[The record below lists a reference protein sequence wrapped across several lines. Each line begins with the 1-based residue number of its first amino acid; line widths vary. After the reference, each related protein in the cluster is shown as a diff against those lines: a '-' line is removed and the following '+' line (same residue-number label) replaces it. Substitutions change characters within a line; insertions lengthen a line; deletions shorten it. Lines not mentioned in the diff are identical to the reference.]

1 MNTVKSVRLNASA
14 NMLGIAYS
22 SFISIII
29 LPFYLEYLGAEAFG
43 LVGFFIMLQAWMQ
56 LLDMGMSPM
65 LSRQTSSVRGESGGK
80 PDAFVELKKILR
92 SLELIIFSLSLS
104 IILGIACTSSWVA
117 KNWLTVVSLDLN
129 SVSFSIVLMGI
140 ISGITFFSS
149 LYKSGIRGMEEQVK
163 LNITT
168 VIFISLKFIGSFLLL
183 RFVTQ
188 DIVSFFL
195 YQFSIVLLEAIT
207 LCFIFYHCMPAT
219 ERIGINFFW
228 SSLKPLLPFA
238 GGVAYTAGIWVLL
251 TQMDKLI
258 LSKVLPLSEYG
269 YFALVV
275 TVATGITQIST
286 PISQAILPRM
296 TYLLSQGREQDMLI
310 LYRRA
315 TQYMAIL
322 TFPVAGMIAFFARD
336 VLFVW
341 TGNQA
346 AAEWAGPILTWFALG
361 NGILTM
367 SAFQYYL
374 QFAHGDLK
382 MHVIYYTI
390 SASIQIPLIIY
401 IAFNF
406 GAIGVAM
413 VWCILRAVSFILWTP
428 IVHRKFAPGIHRH
441 WILKDIF
448 PVFFSTAIV
457 LFLFYGLNFD
467 FEGMSRV
474 RLLVFFAGIGS
485 SLLVINTLVSD
496 AGRNFLFA
504 ALKK

>member
-219 ERIGINFFW
+219 ERIGINFFGA
-228 SSLKPLLPFA
+228 PLNHCF
-238 GGVAYTAGIWVLL
+238 LL
-251 TQMDKLI
+251 QEEWLI
-258 LSKVLPLSEYG
+258 PQEYG
-269 YFALVV
+269 Y
-275 TVATGITQIST
+275 
-286 PISQAILPRM
+286 
-296 TYLLSQGREQDMLI
+296 Y
-310 LYRRA
+310 
-315 TQYMAIL
+315 
-322 TFPVAGMIAFFARD
+322 
-336 VLFVW
+336 
-341 TGNQA
+341 
-346 AAEWAGPILTWFALG
+346 
-361 NGILTM
+361 
-367 SAFQYYL
+367 
-374 QFAHGDLK
+374 
-382 MHVIYYTI
+382 
-390 SASIQIPLIIY
+390 
-401 IAFNF
+401 
-406 GAIGVAM
+406 
-413 VWCILRAVSFILWTP
+413 
-428 IVHRKFAPGIHRH
+428 
-441 WILKDIF
+441 
-448 PVFFSTAIV
+448 
-457 LFLFYGLNFD
+457 
-467 FEGMSRV
+467 
-474 RLLVFFAGIGS
+474 
-485 SLLVINTLVSD
+485 
-496 AGRNFLFA
+496 
-504 ALKK
+504 